1 MGAGSTST
9 VLGPGGH
16 GWRMDK
22 GAKRVLVV
30 AGGIGITPVIAAA
43 RFAAD
48 NGAEVDAVVGALTAA
63 KICGTDELGPLCGEV
78 RLTTDDGTAGTKGF
92 VTAEVEPMLTMGA
105 YDLVLTCGPEPMM
118 RAVAAI
124 AEAAGVTCEVSVE
137 RMIDLRLWRLQHV
150 QRRDR
155 LRHDGRLHGRSRLRL
170 EGGGMVSKV
179 NMAVDLGGIKMKN
192 PINTASGTYGFGW
205 QFEGF
210 YDVSRLGAI
219 TTKGCAA
226 EPWPGNPAPRMAEVT
241 SGMMNS
247 VGLQNPGVRGLV
259 DSYGE
264 YLQQLSDKGTHVICQ
279 VAGHSV
285 DEYVRAVDLFEELAP
300 FAAGLE
306 INISCPNIAAGGC
319 AMGSTPEGA
328 AEVIRAV
335 RSHTKRPLLVKMA
348 PARVVEVAR
357 PPRPR
362 VPTPSRSSTPS
373 PAWPSTWTRAGAAC
387 RVPRAA

>member
-1 MGAGSTST
+1 
-9 VLGPGGH
+9 
-16 GWRMDK
+16 
-22 GAKRVLVV
+22 
-30 AGGIGITPVIAAA
+30 
-43 RFAAD
+43 
-48 NGAEVDAVVGALTAA
+48 
-63 KICGTDELGPLCGEV
+63 
-78 RLTTDDGTAGTKGF
+78 
-92 VTAEVEPMLTMGA
+92 
-105 YDLVLTCGPEPMM
+105 
-118 RAVAAI
+118 
-124 AEAAGVTCEVSVE
+124 
-137 RMIDLRLWRLQHV
+137 
-150 QRRDR
+150 
-155 LRHDGRLHGRSRLRL
+155 
-170 EGGGMVSKV
+170 MVSKV

-264 YLQQLSDKGTHVICQ
+264 YLQQLSDKGTQVICQ

-285 DEYVRAVDLFEELAP
+285 DEYVSAVDLFEELAP

-348 PARVVEVAR
+348 PARVVEVAQALEAEGADALTVINSISGMAIDVDTRRSRLSR
-357 PPRPR
+357 P
-362 VPTPSRSSTPS
+362 TGGMSG
-373 PAWPSTWTRAGAAC
+373 PALHPIAVRMVWEVHNAVNIPIVGVGGVMTGRDAAEFILAGATSVSVGMANL
-387 RVPRAA
+387 VDPTAAPRILDELTEWAESQGVSDINELIGAFEG

>member
-1 MGAGSTST
+1 
-9 VLGPGGH
+9 
-16 GWRMDK
+16 
-22 GAKRVLVV
+22 
-30 AGGIGITPVIAAA
+30 
-43 RFAAD
+43 
-48 NGAEVDAVVGALTAA
+48 
-63 KICGTDELGPLCGEV
+63 
-78 RLTTDDGTAGTKGF
+78 
-92 VTAEVEPMLTMGA
+92 
-105 YDLVLTCGPEPMM
+105 
-118 RAVAAI
+118 
-124 AEAAGVTCEVSVE
+124 
-137 RMIDLRLWRLQHV
+137 
-150 QRRDR
+150 
-155 LRHDGRLHGRSRLRL
+155 
-170 EGGGMVSKV
+170 MVSKV

-192 PINTASGTYGFGW
+192 PINTASGTFGFGW

-264 YLQQLSDKGTHVICQ
+264 YLQQLSDKGTQVICQ

-348 PARVVEVAR
+348 PARVVDVAKALEAEGADALTVINSISGMAIDVDTRRSRLSRPTGGMSGPALHPIAVRMVWEVHNAVNIPIVGVGGVMTGR
-357 PPRPR
+357 D
-362 VPTPSRSSTPS
+362 
-373 PAWPSTWTRAGAAC
+373 AAEFILAGATSVSVGMANL
-387 RVPRAA
+387 VDPTAAPRILDELTEWAESQGVSDINELIGAFEG

>member
-1 MGAGSTST
+1 
-9 VLGPGGH
+9 
-16 GWRMDK
+16 
-22 GAKRVLVV
+22 
-30 AGGIGITPVIAAA
+30 
-43 RFAAD
+43 
-48 NGAEVDAVVGALTAA
+48 
-63 KICGTDELGPLCGEV
+63 
-78 RLTTDDGTAGTKGF
+78 
-92 VTAEVEPMLTMGA
+92 
-105 YDLVLTCGPEPMM
+105 
-118 RAVAAI
+118 
-124 AEAAGVTCEVSVE
+124 
-137 RMIDLRLWRLQHV
+137 
-150 QRRDR
+150 
-155 LRHDGRLHGRSRLRL
+155 
-170 EGGGMVSKV
+170 MVSKV

-226 EPWPGNPAPRMAEVT
+226 EPWPGNLAPRMAEVT

-264 YLQQLSDKGTHVICQ
+264 YLQQLSDKGTQVICQ

-348 PARVVEVAR
+348 PARVVEVAQALEAEGADALTVINSISGMAIDVDTRRSRLSR
-357 PPRPR
+357 P
-362 VPTPSRSSTPS
+362 TGGMSG
-373 PAWPSTWTRAGAAC
+373 PALHPIAVRMVWEVHNAVNIPIVGVGGVMTGRDAAEFILAGATSVSVGMANL
-387 RVPRAA
+387 VDPMAAPRILDELTEWAESQGVSDINELIGAFEG

>member
-1 MGAGSTST
+1 
-9 VLGPGGH
+9 
-16 GWRMDK
+16 
-22 GAKRVLVV
+22 
-30 AGGIGITPVIAAA
+30 
-43 RFAAD
+43 
-48 NGAEVDAVVGALTAA
+48 
-63 KICGTDELGPLCGEV
+63 
-78 RLTTDDGTAGTKGF
+78 
-92 VTAEVEPMLTMGA
+92 
-105 YDLVLTCGPEPMM
+105 
-118 RAVAAI
+118 
-124 AEAAGVTCEVSVE
+124 
-137 RMIDLRLWRLQHV
+137 
-150 QRRDR
+150 
-155 LRHDGRLHGRSRLRL
+155 
-170 EGGGMVSKV
+170 MVSKV

-264 YLQQLSDKGTHVICQ
+264 YLQQLSDKGTQVICQ

-348 PARVVEVAR
+348 PARVVEVAQALEAEGADALTVINSISGMAIDVDTHRSRLSR
-357 PPRPR
+357 P
-362 VPTPSRSSTPS
+362 TGGMSG
-373 PAWPSTWTRAGAAC
+373 PALHPIAVRMVWEVHNAVNIPIVGVGGVMTGRDAAEFILAGATSVSVGMANL
-387 RVPRAA
+387 VDPTAAPRILDELTEWAESQGVSDINELIGAFEG

>member
-1 MGAGSTST
+1 
-9 VLGPGGH
+9 
-16 GWRMDK
+16 
-22 GAKRVLVV
+22 
-30 AGGIGITPVIAAA
+30 
-43 RFAAD
+43 
-48 NGAEVDAVVGALTAA
+48 
-63 KICGTDELGPLCGEV
+63 
-78 RLTTDDGTAGTKGF
+78 
-92 VTAEVEPMLTMGA
+92 
-105 YDLVLTCGPEPMM
+105 
-118 RAVAAI
+118 
-124 AEAAGVTCEVSVE
+124 
-137 RMIDLRLWRLQHV
+137 
-150 QRRDR
+150 
-155 LRHDGRLHGRSRLRL
+155 
-170 EGGGMVSKV
+170 MVSKV

-264 YLQQLSDKGTHVICQ
+264 YLQQLSDKGTQVICQ

-348 PARVVEVAR
+348 PARVVEVAQALEAEGADALTVINSISGMAIDVDTRRSRLSR
-357 PPRPR
+357 P
-362 VPTPSRSSTPS
+362 TGGMCG
-373 PAWPSTWTRAGAAC
+373 PALHPIAVRMVWEVHNAVNIPIVGVGGVMTGRDAAEFILAGATSVSVGMANL
-387 RVPRAA
+387 VDPTAAPRILDELTEWAESQGVSDINELIGAFEG

>member
-1 MGAGSTST
+1 
-9 VLGPGGH
+9 
-16 GWRMDK
+16 
-22 GAKRVLVV
+22 
-30 AGGIGITPVIAAA
+30 
-43 RFAAD
+43 
-48 NGAEVDAVVGALTAA
+48 
-63 KICGTDELGPLCGEV
+63 
-78 RLTTDDGTAGTKGF
+78 
-92 VTAEVEPMLTMGA
+92 
-105 YDLVLTCGPEPMM
+105 
-118 RAVAAI
+118 
-124 AEAAGVTCEVSVE
+124 
-137 RMIDLRLWRLQHV
+137 
-150 QRRDR
+150 
-155 LRHDGRLHGRSRLRL
+155 
-170 EGGGMVSKV
+170 MVSKV

-192 PINTASGTYGFGW
+192 PINTASGTFGFGW

-264 YLQQLSDKGTHVICQ
+264 YLQQLSDKGTQVICQ

-285 DEYVRAVDLFEELAP
+285 DEYVRAADLFEELAP

-348 PARVVEVAR
+348 PARVVEVAQALEAEGADALTVINSISGMAIDVDTRRSRLSR
-357 PPRPR
+357 P
-362 VPTPSRSSTPS
+362 TGGMSG
-373 PAWPSTWTRAGAAC
+373 PALHPIAVRMVWEVHNAVNIPIVGVGGVMTGRDAAEFILAGATSVSVGMANL
-387 RVPRAA
+387 VDPTAAPRILDELTEWAESQGVSDINELIGAFEG

>member
-1 MGAGSTST
+1 
-9 VLGPGGH
+9 
-16 GWRMDK
+16 
-22 GAKRVLVV
+22 
-30 AGGIGITPVIAAA
+30 
-43 RFAAD
+43 
-48 NGAEVDAVVGALTAA
+48 
-63 KICGTDELGPLCGEV
+63 
-78 RLTTDDGTAGTKGF
+78 
-92 VTAEVEPMLTMGA
+92 
-105 YDLVLTCGPEPMM
+105 
-118 RAVAAI
+118 
-124 AEAAGVTCEVSVE
+124 
-137 RMIDLRLWRLQHV
+137 
-150 QRRDR
+150 
-155 LRHDGRLHGRSRLRL
+155 
-170 EGGGMVSKV
+170 MVSKV

-264 YLQQLSDKGTHVICQ
+264 YLQQLSDKGTQVICQ

-348 PARVVEVAR
+348 PARVVEVAKALEAEGADALTVINSISGMAIDVDTRRSRLSR
-357 PPRPR
+357 P
-362 VPTPSRSSTPS
+362 TGGMSG
-373 PAWPSTWTRAGAAC
+373 PALHPIAVRMVWEVHNAVNIPIVGVGGVMTGRDAAEFILAGATSVSVGMANL
-387 RVPRAA
+387 VDPTAAPRILDELTEWAESQGVSDINELIGAFEG

>member
-1 MGAGSTST
+1 
-9 VLGPGGH
+9 
-16 GWRMDK
+16 
-22 GAKRVLVV
+22 
-30 AGGIGITPVIAAA
+30 
-43 RFAAD
+43 
-48 NGAEVDAVVGALTAA
+48 
-63 KICGTDELGPLCGEV
+63 
-78 RLTTDDGTAGTKGF
+78 
-92 VTAEVEPMLTMGA
+92 
-105 YDLVLTCGPEPMM
+105 
-118 RAVAAI
+118 
-124 AEAAGVTCEVSVE
+124 
-137 RMIDLRLWRLQHV
+137 
-150 QRRDR
+150 
-155 LRHDGRLHGRSRLRL
+155 
-170 EGGGMVSKV
+170 MVSKV

-264 YLQQLSDKGTHVICQ
+264 YLQQLSVKGTQVICQ

-300 FAAGLE
+300 VAAGLE

-348 PARVVEVAR
+348 PARVVEVAQALEAEGADALTVINSISGMAIDVDTRRSRLSR
-357 PPRPR
+357 P
-362 VPTPSRSSTPS
+362 TGGMSG
-373 PAWPSTWTRAGAAC
+373 PALHPIAVRMVWEVHNAVNIPIVGVGGVMTGRDAAEFILAGATSVSVGMANL
-387 RVPRAA
+387 VDPTAAPRILDELTEWAESQGVSDINELIGAFEG

>member
-1 MGAGSTST
+1 
-9 VLGPGGH
+9 
-16 GWRMDK
+16 
-22 GAKRVLVV
+22 
-30 AGGIGITPVIAAA
+30 
-43 RFAAD
+43 
-48 NGAEVDAVVGALTAA
+48 
-63 KICGTDELGPLCGEV
+63 
-78 RLTTDDGTAGTKGF
+78 
-92 VTAEVEPMLTMGA
+92 
-105 YDLVLTCGPEPMM
+105 
-118 RAVAAI
+118 
-124 AEAAGVTCEVSVE
+124 
-137 RMIDLRLWRLQHV
+137 
-150 QRRDR
+150 
-155 LRHDGRLHGRSRLRL
+155 
-170 EGGGMVSKV
+170 MVSKV

-192 PINTASGTYGFGW
+192 PISTASGTYGFGW

-264 YLQQLSDKGTHVICQ
+264 YLQQLSDKGTQVICQ

-348 PARVVEVAR
+348 PARVVEVAQALEAEGADALTVINSISGMAIDVDTRRSRLSR
-357 PPRPR
+357 P
-362 VPTPSRSSTPS
+362 TGGMSG
-373 PAWPSTWTRAGAAC
+373 PALHPIAVRMVWEVHNAVNIPIVGVGGVMTGRDAAEFILAGATSVSVGMANL
-387 RVPRAA
+387 VDPTAAPRILDELTEWAESQGVSDINELIGAFEG

>member
-1 MGAGSTST
+1 
-9 VLGPGGH
+9 
-16 GWRMDK
+16 
-22 GAKRVLVV
+22 
-30 AGGIGITPVIAAA
+30 
-43 RFAAD
+43 
-48 NGAEVDAVVGALTAA
+48 
-63 KICGTDELGPLCGEV
+63 
-78 RLTTDDGTAGTKGF
+78 
-92 VTAEVEPMLTMGA
+92 
-105 YDLVLTCGPEPMM
+105 
-118 RAVAAI
+118 
-124 AEAAGVTCEVSVE
+124 
-137 RMIDLRLWRLQHV
+137 
-150 QRRDR
+150 
-155 LRHDGRLHGRSRLRL
+155 
-170 EGGGMVSKV
+170 MVSKV
-179 NMAVDLGGIKMKN
+179 NMSVDLGGIKMKN

-264 YLQQLSDKGTHVICQ
+264 YLQQLSDKGTQVICQ

-348 PARVVEVAR
+348 PARVVEVAQALEAEGADALTVINSISGMAIDVDTRRSRLSR
-357 PPRPR
+357 P
-362 VPTPSRSSTPS
+362 TGGMSG
-373 PAWPSTWTRAGAAC
+373 PALHPIAVRMVWEVHNAVNIPIVGVGGVMTGRDAAEFILAGATSVSVGMANL
-387 RVPRAA
+387 VDPTAAPRILDELTEWAESQGVSDINELIGAFEG

>member
-1 MGAGSTST
+1 
-9 VLGPGGH
+9 
-16 GWRMDK
+16 
-22 GAKRVLVV
+22 
-30 AGGIGITPVIAAA
+30 
-43 RFAAD
+43 
-48 NGAEVDAVVGALTAA
+48 
-63 KICGTDELGPLCGEV
+63 
-78 RLTTDDGTAGTKGF
+78 
-92 VTAEVEPMLTMGA
+92 
-105 YDLVLTCGPEPMM
+105 
-118 RAVAAI
+118 
-124 AEAAGVTCEVSVE
+124 
-137 RMIDLRLWRLQHV
+137 
-150 QRRDR
+150 
-155 LRHDGRLHGRSRLRL
+155 
-170 EGGGMVSKV
+170 MVSKV

-264 YLQQLSDKGTHVICQ
+264 YLQQLSDKGTQVICQ

-335 RSHTKRPLLVKMA
+335 RSHTKLPLLVKMA
-348 PARVVEVAR
+348 PARVVEVAQALEAEGADALTVINSISGMAIDVDTRRSRLSR
-357 PPRPR
+357 P
-362 VPTPSRSSTPS
+362 TGGMSG
-373 PAWPSTWTRAGAAC
+373 PALHPIAVRMVWEVHNAVNIPIVGVGGVMTGRDAAEFILAGATSVSVGMANL
-387 RVPRAA
+387 VDPTAAPRILDELTEWAESQGVSDINELIGAFEG

>member
-1 MGAGSTST
+1 
-9 VLGPGGH
+9 
-16 GWRMDK
+16 
-22 GAKRVLVV
+22 
-30 AGGIGITPVIAAA
+30 
-43 RFAAD
+43 
-48 NGAEVDAVVGALTAA
+48 
-63 KICGTDELGPLCGEV
+63 
-78 RLTTDDGTAGTKGF
+78 
-92 VTAEVEPMLTMGA
+92 
-105 YDLVLTCGPEPMM
+105 
-118 RAVAAI
+118 
-124 AEAAGVTCEVSVE
+124 
-137 RMIDLRLWRLQHV
+137 
-150 QRRDR
+150 
-155 LRHDGRLHGRSRLRL
+155 
-170 EGGGMVSKV
+170 MVSKV

-264 YLQQLSDKGTHVICQ
+264 YLQQLSDKGTQVICQ

-348 PARVVEVAR
+348 PARVVEVAQALEAEGADALTVINSISGMAIDVDTRRSRLSR
-357 PPRPR
+357 P
-362 VPTPSRSSTPS
+362 TGGMSG
-373 PAWPSTWTRAGAAC
+373 PALHPIAVRMVWEVHNAVNIPIVGVGGVMTGRDAAEFILAGATSVSVGMANL
-387 RVPRAA
+387 VDPTAAPRILDELAEWAESQGVSDINELIGAFEG

>member
-1 MGAGSTST
+1 
-9 VLGPGGH
+9 
-16 GWRMDK
+16 
-22 GAKRVLVV
+22 
-30 AGGIGITPVIAAA
+30 
-43 RFAAD
+43 
-48 NGAEVDAVVGALTAA
+48 
-63 KICGTDELGPLCGEV
+63 
-78 RLTTDDGTAGTKGF
+78 
-92 VTAEVEPMLTMGA
+92 
-105 YDLVLTCGPEPMM
+105 
-118 RAVAAI
+118 
-124 AEAAGVTCEVSVE
+124 
-137 RMIDLRLWRLQHV
+137 
-150 QRRDR
+150 
-155 LRHDGRLHGRSRLRL
+155 
-170 EGGGMVSKV
+170 MVSKV

-264 YLQQLSDKGTHVICQ
+264 YLQQLSDKGTQVICQ

-348 PARVVEVAR
+348 PARVVEVAQALEAEGADALTVINSISGMAIDVDTRRSRLSR
-357 PPRPR
+357 P
-362 VPTPSRSSTPS
+362 TGGMSG
-373 PAWPSTWTRAGAAC
+373 PALHPIAVRMVWEVHNAVNIPIVGVGGVMTGRDAAEFILAGATSVSVGMANL
-387 RVPRAA
+387 VDPMAAPRILDELTEWAVSQGVSDINELIGAFEG

>member
-1 MGAGSTST
+1 
-9 VLGPGGH
+9 
-16 GWRMDK
+16 
-22 GAKRVLVV
+22 
-30 AGGIGITPVIAAA
+30 
-43 RFAAD
+43 
-48 NGAEVDAVVGALTAA
+48 
-63 KICGTDELGPLCGEV
+63 
-78 RLTTDDGTAGTKGF
+78 
-92 VTAEVEPMLTMGA
+92 
-105 YDLVLTCGPEPMM
+105 
-118 RAVAAI
+118 
-124 AEAAGVTCEVSVE
+124 
-137 RMIDLRLWRLQHV
+137 
-150 QRRDR
+150 
-155 LRHDGRLHGRSRLRL
+155 
-170 EGGGMVSKV
+170 MVSKV

-264 YLQQLSDKGTHVICQ
+264 YLQQLSDKGTQVICQ

-348 PARVVEVAR
+348 PARVVEVAQALEAEGADALTVINSISGMAIDVDTRRSRLSR
-357 PPRPR
+357 P
-362 VPTPSRSSTPS
+362 TGGMSG
-373 PAWPSTWTRAGAAC
+373 PALHPIAVRMVWEVHNAVNIPIVGVGGVMTGRDAAEFILAGATSVSVGMANL
-387 RVPRAA
+387 VDPTAAPRILDELTEWAESQGVSSISELIGAFEG

>member
-1 MGAGSTST
+1 
-9 VLGPGGH
+9 
-16 GWRMDK
+16 
-22 GAKRVLVV
+22 
-30 AGGIGITPVIAAA
+30 
-43 RFAAD
+43 
-48 NGAEVDAVVGALTAA
+48 
-63 KICGTDELGPLCGEV
+63 
-78 RLTTDDGTAGTKGF
+78 
-92 VTAEVEPMLTMGA
+92 
-105 YDLVLTCGPEPMM
+105 
-118 RAVAAI
+118 
-124 AEAAGVTCEVSVE
+124 
-137 RMIDLRLWRLQHV
+137 
-150 QRRDR
+150 
-155 LRHDGRLHGRSRLRL
+155 
-170 EGGGMVSKV
+170 MVSKV

-264 YLQQLSDKGTHVICQ
+264 YLQQLSDKGTQVICQ

-348 PARVVEVAR
+348 PARVVEVAQALEAEGADALTVINSISGMAIDVDTRRSRLSR
-357 PPRPR
+357 P
-362 VPTPSRSSTPS
+362 TGGMSG
-373 PAWPSTWTRAGAAC
+373 PALHPIAVRMVWEVHNAVNIPIVGVGGVMTGRDAAEFILAGATSVSVGMANL
-387 RVPRAA
+387 VDPTAAPRILDELIEWAESQGVSDINELIGAFEG